1 MRKLIKSKKGFEL
14 GGLYQFVLMLVLI
27 GMILGVGV
35 LILDKFA
42 ATSSITST
50 AATAINDT
58 RDAITPI
65 ATTWLPL
72 IVTIVVLAIIL
83 TIVIRSFA
91 QTGGGRR

>member
-1 MRKLIKSKKGFEL
+1 MEKRIKGKKGFEL
-14 GGLYQFVLMLVLI
+14 QNLYGFVLMLVLI
-27 GMILGVGV
+27 GLIIGVGV

-42 ATSSITST
+42 ATGGLTDTTIS
-50 AATAINDT
+50 AINDA

-65 ATTWLPL
+65 ASTWLTL

-91 QTGGGRR
+91 VGGNR